1 MFSFL
6 RRTSL
11 YILAIPALV
20 FGLGLLSNQAV
31 LVANHDKFPV
41 MYNDYKVNEYRLELQ
56 HKLAICRVA
65 TAPDTDATDTDTS
78 MVDPCEPIEFRLEA
92 LKFGYLDEVHIVMT
106 SKTHLNFLADW
117 IDLGTIY
124 SIGDAL
130 LELGEWGFG
139 FIFPLF
145 VFDVARKLRKA

>member
-56 HKLAICRVA
+56 RKLAICQ
-65 TAPDTDATDTDTS
+65 APDPDADDTKDSTPT
-78 MVDPCEPIEFRLEA
+78 VDPCEPIEFRIEA
-92 LKFGYLDEVHIVMT
+92 LKSGYLDEVHVVMT
-106 SKTHLNFLADW
+106 SRTHLNLLADW
-117 IDLGTIY
+117 IDLGAIY

-139 FIFPLF
+139 LMFPLF